1 MPVVNRF
8 LVLAGAAG
16 LAAATFTVD
25 SAGLRA
31 ESPLQ
36 FFTKQFRQERA
47 ASYREVPVR
56 VPMEDPREGLSDL
69 FDSGEADRPREPR
82 AVPPRNLQRVVCRR
96 QCDGAQLVMGFA
108 AGSGKSKQNEAMCAA
123 AGHGAPTKLV
133 VEKFVP
139 GQGFE
144 PPVQTAS
151 SEAPLQEGRSAL
163 NTNAD
168 RPERTQPAGSACP
181 DAAERQA
188 FMTVPILHD
197 ATLRNGDV
205 VATKAGF
212 KVFVGKGKPPFKQ
225 SDFVDLDSRKRVSAD
240 LKKLKISGR

>member
-8 LVLAGAAG
+8 LILAGAAG
-16 LAAATFTVD
+16 LATAAFTVD

-36 FFTKQFRQERA
+36 FFTKQFRQERPP
-47 ASYREVPVR
+47 SYQPA
-56 VPMEDPREGLSDL
+56 PQEDPRAGL
-69 FDSGEADRPREPR
+69 FEFFEFGEERPREPR
-82 AVPPRNLQRVVCRR
+82 AVAPSNLQRVVCRR
-96 QCDGAQLVMGFA
+96 QCDGAQLVMGFV
-108 AGSGKSKQNEAMCAA
+108 AGRGKSKQNEAMCAA
-123 AGHGAPTKLV
+123 AGRGAPTQLV

-139 GQGFE
+139 GKGFE
-144 PPVQTAS
+144 PTPVQTAAT
-151 SEAPLQEGRSAL
+151 EAPLQEGRAAL
-163 NTNAD
+163 NTNAK
-168 RPERTQPAGSACP
+168 PEPTGAASSACP
-181 DAAERQA
+181 NADDRQA

-225 SDFVDLDSRKRVSAD
+225 SDFVDLDSRKRVAAD
-240 LKKLKISGR
+240 LKKLRVSDR

>member
-8 LVLAGAAG
+8 LILAGAAG
-16 LAAATFTVD
+16 LAAAAFTVD
-25 SAGLRA
+25 SAGVRA

-36 FFTKQFRQERA
+36 FFTKQFRQERPA
-47 ASYREVPVR
+47 PRYEEPARI
-56 VPMEDPREGLSDL
+56 EDPGMGL
-69 FDSGEADRPREPR
+69 FEFFETEQRPREPR
-82 AVPPRNLQRVVCRR
+82 AVAPRNLQRVVCRR
-96 QCDGAQLVMGFA
+96 QCDNAQLVMGFA
-108 AGSGKSKQNEAMCAA
+108 AGSGKSKQNEAMCTA
-123 AGHGAPTKLV
+123 AGGGAPTRLV

-139 GQGFE
+139 GKGFE
-144 PPVQTAS
+144 PAPTQVAS
-151 SEAPLQEGRSAL
+151 SEGPLQEGRASL
-163 NTNAD
+163 DTNAD
-168 RPERTQPAGSACP
+168 KPDQSASAACP
-181 DAAERQA
+181 GVDDRQA

-225 SDFVDLDSRKRVSAD
+225 GDFVDLESRKRVSAD